1 VKNISVPYLIG
12 IFFIALATLILE
24 ISLTRILSVALW
36 YHFAFM
42 VVSLALLGYGASGAL
57 LMLFPRL
64 QQRDAG
70 RTLSFSASLF
80 SFFSFISYLIANQIP
95 FDPARFAWDSQQWA
109 YLLLYYLTLSLPF
122 FFSGLTI
129 AVALTRFAREAG
141 RLYFSD
147 LVGAGLGCGLV
158 LLLFAPC
165 GGAGV
170 VLFSSALGVFS
181 ALSFSV
187 KKQRWFRAGQF
198 LWLAFLA
205 LVFWIRPA
213 PVEIR
218 ISPYKS
224 LPSALRYP
232 GARLIDTRENSFSRI
247 DIIESP
253 AVRFAPGLSLKYLKP
268 LPRQIGISVDGAG
281 LSAIT
286 YYDGKRESLEFTS
299 YLPSALPYYLSKV
312 GRVLV
317 IEPRGGMDILVAL
330 YQQAGT
336 IEGVEL
342 NPLIRDTMVRDYR
355 QFSGNLY
362 QREGVEVKIGEARSY
377 LSQTLTEYDL
387 IQLSLFDVLGASS
400 TGLQGLNEDYRFTE
414 EAIGSYFNHIKEGGF
429 LSIST
434 YLLPPPRGELR
445 MVSSIISALEKKRER
460 DPGESLVVIR
470 SWGVMSLLLKRGE
483 ISGEDV
489 SRIKDFCSERG
500 FDLVYYP
507 GIDPEEVNRFNRF
520 NQPIYYELITRL
532 IDRDDR
538 ETLFQE
544 YPFDITAVSDDRPF
558 FFHFF
563 KLGKLVEVYRGA
575 GEKWQIFFEG
585 GYLVPLVFLQ
595 ALIASLILIFLPV
608 LLSRRRAETS
618 SPPPAVLSGKKG
630 RLLSY
635 FFFIGLGFM
644 FIEISLIQK
653 FILYLGHPVY
663 AISMVLATL
672 LIFSAVG
679 SYLSGRWIKDRGT
692 RLMWIIFFLSANII
706 FYSFALPGLFNATL
720 GMHLISR
727 QFITV
732 LLLFPLGLLMGVPF
746 PTGIRI
752 AERLSSDIIP
762 WAWCING
769 CSSVLSSILAVMVAL
784 IAGFKSVLL
793 TAALMYFFAI
803 LCVGWITTFTSGNS
817 KEL

>member
-1 VKNISVPYLIG
+1 MKNISAPYLIG
-12 IFFIALATLILE
+12 IFFISLATLILE

-42 VVSLALLGYGASGAL
+42 VVSLALLGYGASGAV
-57 LMLFPRL
+57 LMLFPQL

-70 RTLSFSASLF
+70 RTLSFSAFLF
-80 SFFSFISYLIANQIP
+80 SLFSFISYLLANQIP

-122 FFSGLTI
+122 FFSGLNI
-129 AVALTRFAREAG
+129 AVAFTRFAREAG

-147 LVGAGLGCGLV
+147 LLGAGLGCGLV

-165 GGAGV
+165 GGSGV
-170 VLFSSALGVFS
+170 VLVSSALGVFS

-187 KKQRWFRAGQF
+187 KEQRRFRAGQL

-213 PVEIR
+213 LVEIR

-224 LPSALRYP
+224 LPSALGYP
-232 GARLIDTRENSFSRI
+232 GARLIDTRENSFSRV

-253 AVRFAPGLSLKYLKP
+253 AVRFAPGLSLKYPKS
-268 LPRQIGISVDGAG
+268 LPPQIGISVDGAG

-286 YYDGKRESLEFTS
+286 YYDGERESLEFTS
-299 YLPSALPYYLSKV
+299 YLPLALPYYLGKV

-317 IEPRGGMDILVAL
+317 IEPRGGLDILVAL
-330 YQQAGT
+330 YHQAGK
-336 IEGVEL
+336 IEGIEL

-377 LSQTLTEYDL
+377 LSQISKEYDL

-400 TGLQGLNEDYRFTE
+400 TGLQGLNEDYRFTK
-414 EAIGSYFNHIKEGGF
+414 EAMGSYYNHLKIGGF

-445 MVSSIISALEKKRER
+445 LVASIISALDEMGVKT
-460 DPGESLVVIR
+460 PGDRLVIIR

-483 ISGEDV
+483 VSEEDI
-489 SRIKDFCSERG
+489 SRIKDFCLDRS

-507 GIDPEEVNRFNRF
+507 GIGPEEVNRFNRF
-520 NQPIYYELITRL
+520 NQPIYYELTSRL
-532 IDRDDR
+532 IDRESR

-563 KLGKLVEVYRGA
+563 KLGKLAEVYRGA
-575 GEKWQIFFEG
+575 GEKWQVFFEG

-595 ALIASLILIFLPV
+595 ALIASFILIFLPV

-618 SPPPAVLSGKKG
+618 SPPPTVRRGKRVG
-630 RLLSY
+630 LLSY

-653 FILYLGHPVY
+653 FILFLGHPVY

-679 SYLSGRWIKDRGT
+679 SYLSGRWVGDNASKLIS
-692 RLMWIIFFLSANII
+692 LIFPLSVALVL
-706 FYSFALPGLFNATL
+706 YGFALPALFNATL
-720 GMHLISR
+720 GMPLLSR

-732 LLLFPLGLLMGVPF
+732 VLLCPLGLLMGVPF

-784 IAGFKSVLL
+784 IAGFRSVLL
-793 TAALMYFFAI
+793 IAALMYFFAL
-803 LCVGWITTFTSGNS
+803 LCVGWITTFASGNS
-817 KEL
+817 RE